1 MKSISQ
7 WRKIQKKFLSLKNE
21 TPCNYC
27 HLNGAF
33 LRKHQNVYI
42 DLRTMGIF
50 LGFNTS
56 LKCQNLEQSW
66 QNEHPFAILSY
77 LIFSRTK
84 LWNNYFR
91 HYRLNKNHLPSKCT
105 VVRRKKIVYSQELWT
120 FYAHLEPN
128 TSVIPT
134 LCPLAPNC
142 VFCNERNLTVSYIWA
157 SWVAQWKKK
166 KMPAS
171 AGEIEDHRPDSQVRK
186 ILWIRKWQPASIF
199 LPGKFHGQKSL
210 VGYSPWDGKES
221 DRLSMHTCTY
231 ALYNISK
238 TTLSIP
244 ATKEQKC
251 FNSSH
256 TEESRLRILTLGAP
270 WHFHP
275 PLAQVPHL
283 W

>member
-7 WRKIQKKFLSLKNE
+7 WRKIQKKFLGLKNE

-56 LKCQNLEQSW
+56 LKCQKLEQSW
-66 QNEHPFAILSY
+66 QNEHPLAIFSY

-91 HYRLNKNHLPSKCT
+91 HYHLNKNHLPSKCT
-105 VVRRKKIVYSQELWT
+105 VIRHKKIVHSQELCT

-128 TSVIPT
+128 TSVISI

-142 VFCNERNLTVSYIWA
+142 VFYNERNLTVSYIWA

-166 KMPAS
+166 KKKCLPV
-171 AGEIEDHRPDSQVRK
+171 QVK
-186 ILWIRKWQPASIF
+186 
-199 LPGKFHGQKSL
+199 
-210 VGYSPWDGKES
+210 
-221 DRLSMHTCTY
+221 
-231 ALYNISK
+231 
-238 TTLSIP
+238 
-244 ATKEQKC
+244 
-251 FNSSH
+251 
-256 TEESRLRILTLGAP
+256 
-270 WHFHP
+270 
-275 PLAQVPHL
+275 
-283 W
+283 